1 MLRTASR
8 ATDEALAISSNDEK
22 AWYRKS
28 CVLEAMGQ
36 EEESRIAIQKAGL
49 TPPPKLSSTNTKV
62 SQQAAKPV
70 RSVTADTANAA
81 SNEMELNP
89 ALESLFGD
97 MVFIE
102 MGVDSLTAVALIM
115 HIQAEIP
122 ETPIALTLIYNH
134 PTVSEAVTQLLNR
147 ISAGKDDFLRR
158 RMTCTV
164 WRAVCSVLKEDPLK
178 ARRGS
183 VVKPQPYP
191 EEEAFEILSNLQKL
205 YEEDSWVQ
213 TCKAVARAA
222 NFEQQSFLLNLRPR
236 ALEIQ
241 KPVLE
246 ALGYEPTLEGLQKLE
261 ASMVQCA
268 RRSKKIEA
276 KLLDVRIALQGGAN
290 GMWAINVEDDDAG
303 QQFDVN
309 GMESRARY
317 TKVDPFGPGRVN
329 TNSVFVHAC

>member
-62 SQQAAKPV
+62 SQQ
-70 RSVTADTANAA
+70 
-81 SNEMELNP
+81 
-89 ALESLFGD
+89 
-97 MVFIE
+97 
-102 MGVDSLTAVALIM
+102 
-115 HIQAEIP
+115 
-122 ETPIALTLIYNH
+122 
-134 PTVSEAVTQLLNR
+134 AVTQLLNR